1 MWFFMIIL
9 WDRSASRPPWRRE
22 ARERALSH
30 LSLSSP
36 SSSAGGASERARGRH
51 ADPRAVGIVLL
62 LLLLRRRWR
71 WRRGRVVLL
80 LLLLLL
86 PGRPHAPR
94 GVRPPP
100 PLRVV
105 GGGGGRFPGRHG
117 HGLRGAFLR
126 GDLRR
131 GLRGPVAVLA
141 GGRLA
146 RQHGRRGRRVGGGAR
161 GAAAARRAAQRVPPP
176 RPPRDEAAPPRR
188 RQPPP
193 RLRQSPRRGPVV
205 PGDQRRRPRQRPP
218 RWVRSRN
225 PALIPNVMCW
235 SDACIGYPAL
245 HLHLE
250 NFHRRCRRQGRGR
263 EVDRMGGRQRPRRG
277 RPASSHPSAR
287 REGSSLQLGTNFP
300 FCLNSEVWT
309 NRTVTVLL
317 SL

>member
-80 LLLLLL
+80 LLLL
-86 PGRPHAPR
+86 PR
-94 GVRPPP
+94 TTACSAGVRPPP

-105 GGGGGRFPGRHG
+105 GGGGGRFPDAMDTDSAEPSSAATSVADF
-117 HGLRGAFLR
+117 GARSPFSPGPPR
-126 GDLRR
+126 PPTWTTRAARR
-131 GLRGPVAVLA
+131 
-141 GGRLA
+141 
-146 RQHGRRGRRVGGGAR
+146 RRAR

-225 PALIPNVMCW
+225 LALIPNVMCW

-263 EVDRMGGRQRPRRG
+263 EVDRMGGRQRPWRG